1 MYDTTDKFGKKKIK
15 KCNILVMSIEQ
26 TIKNYEQMITEIYES
41 LEKMGL
47 FGNNSI
53 KINPN
58 RILRDMFLI
67 NDLCHKTYLI
77 LKKNN
82 TEKEKIKLLMKL
94 KGPYGKPVIKSTTIA
109 KDIINNKGPPFVKF
123 CDKLYSLREKKQ
135 LEIKT
140 AKLQYVQNGG
150 SATIKSA
157 KKAKATMNEIES
169 DIKQRYENELRNL
182 TDTVNGKDLTEFMTK
197 SNNFFSSNED
207 RFVENSEKYIPWV
220 FPLMVAENNPIYG
233 WMVTPPLDFIT
244 ILLNVANLGLKIAWP
259 WINKFISTAATA
271 GTSALSEAIP
281 IVGPLLTG
289 SLYTIIAEPVLERLG
304 SNLVQIILLFIFWS
318 RGPFYFDRIYSII
331 LSIIPELIELSNIL
345 TDYLKP
351 MRKYLNI
358 IKPIVDEIS
367 LVMKCGPNILGSIM
381 KDPSIFF
388 PNSDG
393 EIDSDAIVTIIKTNK
408 DCLPIPEDILDD
420 SEALTQ
426 AISENLKKTMKC
438 IRNLNTENPNAEC
451 LTTLINNI
459 IESARQKL
467 SDK

>member
-1 MYDTTDKFGKKKIK
+1 
-15 KCNILVMSIEQ
+15 MSVDQ
-26 TIKNYEQMITEIYES
+26 TIKNYEQMIVEIYES
-41 LEKMGL
+41 LQKMGL

-58 RILRDMFLI
+58 KILRDMFLI

-77 LKKNN
+77 LKNN
-82 TEKEKIKLLMKL
+82 TTEEKKIKLLMKL
-94 KGPYGKPVIKSTTIA
+94 EGPEPSKKPIIGSVAIA
-109 KDIINNKGPPFVKF
+109 KKIINKTGPPFVKF
-123 CDKLYSLREKKQ
+123 CDILYSLRKNKQVKKRA
-135 LEIKT
+135 K
-140 AKLQYVQNGG
+140 KLQYAQDGG
-150 SATIKSA
+150 STTIKSA
-157 KKAKATMNEIES
+157 KKAKATMAELES
-169 DIKQRYENELRNL
+169 DIKQRYTTEISNL
-182 TDTVNGKDLTEFMTK
+182 TETFNRDDLTQLLKK
-197 SNNFFSSNED
+197 SNNFFSSSED
-207 RFVENSEKYIPWV
+207 KFVENSEKYIPWI
-220 FPLMVAENNPIYG
+220 FSLMVAENNPLYG
-233 WMVTPPLDFIT
+233 WMITPPLDFIT

-259 WINKFISTAATA
+259 WINKFISTAATV

-289 SLYTIIAEPVLERLG
+289 SLYTIIAEPALERLG
-304 SNLVQIILLFIFWS
+304 GNLVQIILLFIFLS
-318 RGPFYFDRIYSII
+318 RGPDYFDRIYSII

-351 MRKYLNI
+351 MRKYLDI

-367 LVMKCGPNILGSIM
+367 LVMKCGPNIIGSIM

-408 DCLPIPEDILDD
+408 ECLPIPEDILDD

-426 AISENLKKTMKC
+426 AISENLKKTMDC
-438 IRNLNTENPNAEC
+438 IRNLNTENPSAEC
-451 LTTLINNI
+451 LTNLINNI
-459 IESARQKL
+459 IESARRTL